1 MRHIF
6 KLLLMLLLFATP
18 ALGAP
23 PKSRPATGSG
33 MVILRPPAQ
42 QQAAAGWRI
51 ILYREPGIGRIAEKS
66 LRELPLLTQ
75 IVGDAAGEFPVAVMG
90 TRGAWVKI
98 SYDDAGREGWV
109 EMERRWHYTSWE
121 DFLRGRAVR
130 LLPQL
135 KKGYSLLRKE
145 PSPSAGELAP
155 VSPDQTLRIELI
167 QGDWLRVSLA
177 PLTAGWLRWRDE
189 NGRFLVSIPADN
201 GQQKH

>member
-1 MRHIF
+1 MRITT
-6 KLLLMLLLFATP
+6 LTLLLLFFTLS

-33 MVILRPPAQ
+33 LVLLRHPAQ
-42 QQAAAGWRI
+42 QEAAAGGRI

-66 LRELPLLTQ
+66 PRELPLLTK

-90 TRGAWVKI
+90 KKGAWVKI
-98 SYDDAGREGWV
+98 AYDDAGREGWV
-109 EMERRWHYTSWE
+109 EMERRWQYISWE
-121 DFLRGRAVR
+121 EFLQGRAVR
-130 LLPQL
+130 LLPEV
-135 KKGYSLLRKE
+135 KKGYALLRKE

-155 VSPDQTLRIELI
+155 VSPDQALRIELI

-177 PLTAGWLRWRDE
+177 PLTSGWLRWRDE

>member
-1 MRHIF
+1 MRRMLIP
-6 KLLLMLLLFATP
+6 LLVLTLGTTP

-23 PKSRPATGSG
+23 PKPRPVAGSG
-33 MVILRPPAQ
+33 IVILRAPAQ
-42 QQAAAGWRI
+42 QETAAGGWI

-75 IVGDAAGEFPVAVMG
+75 IVGDADGEYPVAVMG
-90 TRGAWVKI
+90 KRGAWLKI

-121 DFLRGRAVR
+121 DFLQGRAVR
-130 LLPQL
+130 ILPGL
-135 KKGYSLLRKE
+135 KKGYALLRKE
-145 PSPSAGELAP
+145 PSPSAGEVAP
-155 VSPDQTLRIELI
+155 VSPDRALRIELV
-167 QGDWLRVSLA
+167 QGDWLRIGFTPQTV
-177 PLTAGWLRWRDE
+177 GWLRWRDE